1 MSFLTTRGWSQN
13 PIFRQKESDE
23 MFGAFLI
30 IVPTL
35 GLFSASM
42 SEKKNADPHV
52 RERFKWWGVS

>member
-1 MSFLTTRGWSQN
+1 
-13 PIFRQKESDE
+13 